1 MSKVRAFCCW
11 SGGKESALSLYRAK
25 NEGIE
30 VTRLLNM
37 TSEDGEYS
45 RSHGIRANCLRL
57 QSEAIRIP
65 IIQRKTSWEN
75 YEREFKGAVLE
86 LKENGLEAGV
96 FGDVDLQEHRDW
108 VERVCK
114 DLGVKPILPLWK
126 EKREKII
133 KDFIK
138 ADFKAIV
145 IATQANLL
153 GKEWLGKKIDEE
165 FIDNLKS
172 LTNVDLC
179 GEKGEYHTFVY
190 DGPIFE
196 KRVKFAVGKSVAKD
210 GYWFLRG
217 KEGRMNHTPLI
228 GPAKT
233 TSIWRRA

>member
-1 MSKVRAFCCW
+1 MKAFCCW

-30 VTRLLNM
+30 ITYLLNM
-37 TSEDGEYS
+37 LSEDGEYS
-45 RSHGIRANCLRL
+45 RSHRIRKDCLRG

-75 YEREFKGAVLE
+75 YEREFKSAVLE

-133 KDFIK
+133 KDFIE
-138 ADFKAIV
+138 ANFKAIV
-145 IATQANLL
+145 IVTQANLL

-196 KRVKFAVGKSVAKD
+196 KQVKFAVGKSVFKD
-210 GYWFLRG
+210 EHWFLEVL
-217 KEGRMNHTPLI
+217 KDQ
-228 GPAKT
+228 
-233 TSIWRRA
+233 

>member
-1 MSKVRAFCCW
+1 VKAFCCW

-30 VTRLLNM
+30 ITYLLNM
-37 TSEDGEYS
+37 LSEDGEYS
-45 RSHGIRANCLRL
+45 RSHRIRKDCLRG

-75 YEREFKGAVLE
+75 YEREFKSAVLE

-133 KDFIK
+133 KDFIE
-138 ADFKAIV
+138 ANFKAIV
-145 IATQANLL
+145 IVTQANLL

-196 KRVKFAVGKSVAKD
+196 KQVKFAVGKSVFKD
-210 GYWFLRG
+210 EHWFLEVL
-217 KEGRMNHTPLI
+217 KDQ
-228 GPAKT
+228 
-233 TSIWRRA
+233 

>member
-1 MSKVRAFCCW
+1 VKAFCCW

-30 VTRLLNM
+30 ITYLLNM
-37 TSEDGEYS
+37 LSEDGEYS
-45 RSHGIRANCLRL
+45 RSHRIRKDCLRG

-75 YEREFKGAVLE
+75 YESEFKSAVLE

-133 KDFIK
+133 KDFIE
-138 ADFKAIV
+138 ANFKAIV
-145 IATQANLL
+145 IVTQANLL

-196 KRVKFAVGKSVAKD
+196 KQVKFAVGKSVFKD
-210 GYWFLRG
+210 EHWFLEVL
-217 KEGRMNHTPLI
+217 KDQ
-228 GPAKT
+228 
-233 TSIWRRA
+233 

>member
-1 MSKVRAFCCW
+1 M
-11 SGGKESALSLYRAK
+11 L
-25 NEGIE
+25 
-30 VTRLLNM
+30 
-37 TSEDGEYS
+37 SEDGEYS
-45 RSHGIRANCLRL
+45 RSHRIRKDCLRG

-75 YEREFKGAVLE
+75 YEREFKSAVLE

-133 KDFIK
+133 KDFIE
-138 ADFKAIV
+138 ANFKAIV
-145 IATQANLL
+145 IVTQANLL

-196 KRVKFAVGKSVAKD
+196 KQVKFAVGKSVFKD
-210 GYWFLRG
+210 EHWFLEVL
-217 KEGRMNHTPLI
+217 KDQ
-228 GPAKT
+228 
-233 TSIWRRA
+233 

>member
-1 MSKVRAFCCW
+1 VRAFCSW

-30 VTRLLNM
+30 ITYLLNM
-37 TSEDGEYS
+37 LSEDGEYS
-45 RSHGIRANCLRL
+45 RSHRIRKDCLRG

-75 YEREFKGAVLE
+75 YEREFKSAVLE

-133 KDFIK
+133 KDFIE
-138 ADFKAIV
+138 ANFKAIV
-145 IATQANLL
+145 IVTQANLL

-196 KRVKFAVGKSVAKD
+196 KQVKFAVGKSVFKD
-210 GYWFLRG
+210 EHWFLEVL
-217 KEGRMNHTPLI
+217 KDQ
-228 GPAKT
+228 
-233 TSIWRRA
+233 

>member
-1 MSKVRAFCCW
+1 MKAFCCW

-30 VTRLLNM
+30 ITYLLNM
-37 TSEDGEYS
+37 LSEDGEYS
-45 RSHGIRANCLRL
+45 RSHRIRKDCLRG

-75 YEREFKGAVLE
+75 YEREFKSAVLE

-133 KDFIK
+133 KDFIE
-138 ADFKAIV
+138 ANFKAIV
-145 IATQANLL
+145 IVTQANLL

-190 DGPIFE
+190 DRPIFE
-196 KRVKFAVGKSVAKD
+196 KQVKFAVGKSVFKD
-210 GYWFLRG
+210 EHWFLEVL
-217 KEGRMNHTPLI
+217 KDQ
-228 GPAKT
+228 
-233 TSIWRRA
+233 

>member
-1 MSKVRAFCCW
+1 MRVKAFCCW

-30 VTRLLNM
+30 ITYLLNM
-37 TSEDGEYS
+37 LSEDGEYS
-45 RSHGIRANCLRL
+45 RSHRIRKDCLRG

-75 YEREFKGAVLE
+75 YEREFKSAVLE

-133 KDFIK
+133 KDFIE
-138 ADFKAIV
+138 ANFKAIV
-145 IATQANLL
+145 IVTQANLL

-196 KRVKFAVGKSVAKD
+196 KQVKFAVGKSVFKD
-210 GYWFLRG
+210 EHWFLEVL
-217 KEGRMNHTPLI
+217 KDQ
-228 GPAKT
+228 
-233 TSIWRRA
+233 

>member
-1 MSKVRAFCCW
+1 MKAFCCW

-30 VTRLLNM
+30 ITYLLNM
-37 TSEDGEYS
+37 LSEDGEYS
-45 RSHGIRANCLRL
+45 RSHRIRKDCLRG

-75 YEREFKGAVLE
+75 YEREFKSAVLE

-114 DLGVKPILPLWK
+114 DLGVKPILPLSK

-133 KDFIK
+133 KDFIE
-138 ADFKAIV
+138 ANFKAIV
-145 IATQANLL
+145 IVTQANLL

-196 KRVKFAVGKSVAKD
+196 KQVKFAVGKSVFKD
-210 GYWFLRG
+210 EHWFLEVL
-217 KEGRMNHTPLI
+217 KDQ
-228 GPAKT
+228 
-233 TSIWRRA
+233 